1 MERDEKDAV
10 ERLKGRL
17 YDRTAKTDVGEE
29 RTALSKKESSV
40 PTAWSDVHARGES
53 EDISIETPIP
63 MAKKTRSVARTFLIS
78 SMLFFVGASAVAA
91 FMFFGGGN
99 LISPQNIDIEIVAP
113 SLVDGGKEASFQILV
128 QNRNQTA
135 LQLVDLVVDYPGD
148 TRSPVDPTEPLAHER
163 ISIGTIAS
171 GEQIKRTVSGLFY
184 GNEGA
189 QEKVLVTLEYSVAG
203 SNAVFQKKI
212 EQSFVI
218 GSSPVSLTVRVP
230 AEAVAGEQFPI
241 DIEVRAN
248 APTSIATVAVEARYP
263 FGFSPVSTSPKAAA
277 GGSTLWMLGTM
288 APGST
293 KTIHIVGTIDGQ
305 DGDERI
311 FRFLV
316 GSNTDAT
323 DPHVT
328 VPFLEV
334 PQTLTVRLP
343 FISGTISVAGQS
355 GKAIAVVPGA
365 GIKGVVTWKN
375 NLPDSVANLELAL
388 SFAGPALDGN
398 SISAVNGFYQS
409 ANSSIIW
416 TKDQEPTLA
425 QVPPG
430 GGGALQFSFSSLLPG
445 ANNVLITNPTIEL
458 NLTVKGTRVG
468 DGGASETV
476 SSVASAEVRLA
487 SVLSLLA
494 EARHFTGPFVN
505 SGPMPPRAESPTT
518 YTIMWTVKNPTNTV
532 ANASVS
538 TVLPPYIEFVAA
550 QPGNNLTY
558 DSASRT
564 VRWTIGDIKAGTGY
578 TLAQNQAA
586 FQVRF
591 TPSTSQVGTAPL
603 LTGGTL
609 LSGQDRFAQVA
620 VQASAPAPTTSVAGE
635 SGFVSGMDIVAPK

>member
-17 YDRTAKTDVGEE
+17 YDRTAKTDAGEE
-29 RTALSKKESSV
+29 RTALSKEESSV
-40 PTAWSDVHARGES
+40 PTAWNDVRARE
-53 EDISIETPIP
+53 EPEHFSIETPIP
-63 MAKKTRSVARTFLIS
+63 MAKKTRSMARTFLIS
-78 SMLFFVGASAVAA
+78 SIIFFVGASGVAA

-113 SLVDGGKEASFQILV
+113 SLIDGGKEASFQILV
-128 QNRNQTA
+128 QNRNQTK
-135 LQLVDLVVDYPGD
+135 LQLVDLIVDYPED
-148 TRSPVDPTEPLAHER
+148 TRSPIDPTESLVHER

-171 GEQIKRTVSGLFY
+171 GEQIKRTVSGIFY
-184 GNEGA
+184 GNEGS

-203 SNAVFQKKI
+203 SNAVFQKKV
-212 EQSFVI
+212 EQGFVI
-218 GSSPVSLTVRVP
+218 GSSPVSLTVNVP
-230 AEAVAGEQFPI
+230 TEAVAGEQFPI

-248 APTSIATVAVEARYP
+248 APTPIADVAVEARYP
-263 FGFSPVSTSPKAAA
+263 FGFSPVSTSPQAAA
-277 GGSTLWMLGTM
+277 GGSTLWRLGNM

-293 KTIHIVGTIDGQ
+293 KTIHIVGTMDGQ

-323 DPHVT
+323 DPHIK

-334 PQTLTVRLP
+334 PQTLTVHLP
-343 FISGTISVAGQS
+343 FIVGTISVAGQS
-355 GKAIAVVPGA
+355 GKAIAVAPGA

-375 NLPDSVANLELAL
+375 NLSDSIANMELSL
-388 SFAGPALDGN
+388 SFAGPALDIN
-398 SISAVNGFYQS
+398 SVSAVNGFFQS

-430 GGGALQFSFSSLLPG
+430 GSGTLQFSFDSLLPG

-458 NLTVKGTRVG
+458 NLTVRGTRVG
-468 DGGASETV
+468 GGGASETV
-476 SSVASAEVRLA
+476 SSVAAAEVRLA
-487 SVLSLLA
+487 SILSLSA

-505 SGPMPPRAESPTT
+505 SGPMPPRAETPTT
-518 YTIMWTVKNPTNTV
+518 YTIIWTVKNPTNTV

-564 VRWTIGDIKAGTGY
+564 ARWTIGDIKAGTGY

-591 TPSTSQVGTAPL
+591 APSTSQVGTAPM

-620 VQASAPAPTTSVAGE
+620 VQASAVAPTTNLMGE
-635 SGFVSGMDIVAPK
+635 SGFAPGMDIVAPK